1 MTPFAYSAHLGYL
14 FTDLAMQERVAAA
27 ARAGFAAIEHPAPY
41 DVPAE
46 EMASWLQAAGLR
58 YAQLALPSGDA
69 TKGEKG
75 LGVFPERREEFR
87 ASIGVALDYAETVQA
102 PMVHAMAGI
111 LPPTQCTAHHWDC
124 YVDNLA
130 FASREAARRGITIIV
145 EPMSEGAVPDYF
157 IATPEQATRAIADVG
172 EANVG
177 LLLDVFHTVSAG
189 CDLEQEVARRAK
201 VLSHVHIAD
210 VPGRHEPGTGTV
222 NFETLELALR
232 TAGYAGYLG
241 CEYSPASSTDA
252 GLGWLHRKIA
262 CR

>member
-14 FTDLAMQERVAAA
+14 FTDLPMQERVAAA

-75 LGVFPERREEFR
+75 IGIFPDRREEFR
-87 ASIGVALDYAETVQA
+87 AGVRTVLDYAETVQA
-102 PMVHAMAGI
+102 PMIHAMAGI
-111 LPPTQCTAHHWDC
+111 LAPTLRSAHHWDC
-124 YVDNLA
+124 YVDNLG
-130 FASREAARRGITIIV
+130 FAAREARRRGITIIV
-145 EPMSEGAVPDYF
+145 EAMSEEAVPDYF
-157 IATPEQATRAIADVG
+157 IATPERAARAIADAG
-172 EANVG
+172 EPNMGV
-177 LLLDVFHTVSAG
+177 LLDVFHTVSAG
-189 CDLEQEVARRAK
+189 CDLEQEVNRCAT

-222 NFETLELALR
+222 NFETLELALQSI
-232 TAGYAGYLG
+232 GYAGYLG
-241 CEYSPASSTDA
+241 CEYVPASSTDA
-252 GLGWLHRKIA
+252 GLRWLHRKIA